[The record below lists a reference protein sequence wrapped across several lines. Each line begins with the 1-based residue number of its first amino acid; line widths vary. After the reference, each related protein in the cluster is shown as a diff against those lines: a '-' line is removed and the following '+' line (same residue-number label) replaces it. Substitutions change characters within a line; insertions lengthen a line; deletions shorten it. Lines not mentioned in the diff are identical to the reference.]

1 MMSTEINVLQL
12 EVGKNADFYPANRSI
27 PSVWMWYLS
36 AEYGGYWNC
45 SYIIAPDMVEFTLV
59 RGAYL
64 DSIYQIYIMDVVC

>member
-27 PSVWMWYLS
+27 QSVWVWYLS

-64 DSIYQIYIMDVVC
+64 DSIYQIYIRDVVC